1 MPSKPPLPFPAAAVA
16 PRCAD
21 DDVIGVGAG
30 AAHTG
35 LAGDASGNRLI
46 SHVQEWAYANLVP
59 LNVSIET
66 TLDCNIRCLHCY
78 NLDRDAP
85 TATAPSDPTS
95 ASPSP
100 NEGCGPK
107 AAPLSKDEILGLM
120 TDLRR
125 AGCLFLSLTGG
136 EVLLHP
142 DLFAFLDHARE
153 LNLAV
158 QLLSNGTLLRPGITS
173 RLARYPNLLGVSLS
187 LYGATPEVH
196 DAITQ
201 VKGSWRRTWMGA
213 ERLRQVGIAVRLKFI
228 IMNSN
233 AHEVAAMRAN
243 AAERGYPYMI
253 DLNIT
258 ARHDG
263 STTSLATRISE
274 AQLEQLYR
282 GPLNDLV
289 PRRKGELAEEDFPC
303 NCARGNCA
311 ISATGDVYPCVS
323 VPLPAGN
330 IRGQSFQQ
338 IWQSS
343 PVFQRIRGLK
353 MADYPSCAPCPHK
366 THCTRDRGAAFTAS
380 GSYTGVDP
388 FICAGAKIAHSIA
401 DAAVDQAID
410 QVVPNGNGADRP
422 LTMDSNAPLTG
433 ESTNQSG
440 ALIPLRLPIAQ

>member
-1 MPSKPPLPFPAAAVA
+1 MSAKPPTPFPTAAVS

-21 DDVIGVGAG
+21 DDVIGGRG
-30 AAHTG
+30 EDG
-35 LAGDASGNRLI
+35 SRLI

-59 LNVSIET
+59 LNASIET

-85 TATAPSDPTS
+85 AKSATAGCHTATSQAP
-95 ASPSP
+95 
-100 NEGCGPK
+100 
-107 AAPLSKDEILGLM
+107 PLSTDEILALM
-120 TDLRR
+120 TDLRQ

-142 DLFAFLDHARE
+142 DLFVFLDHARA

-173 RLARYPNLLGVSLS
+173 RLAQYPNLLGVSLS

-196 DAITQ
+196 DGVTQ

-213 ERLRQVGIAVRLKFI
+213 ERLRKVGVAVRLKFI
-228 IMNSN
+228 VMRSN
-233 AHEVAAMRAN
+233 AHEVAAMRAS
-243 AAERGYPYMI
+243 ADERGFAYMI

-263 STTSLATRISE
+263 TTGSLATRISE
-274 AQLEQLYR
+274 AQLEELYR

-289 PRRKGELAEEDFPC
+289 PRRTGAMAEEDFPC

-323 VPLPAGN
+323 VPLAAGN
-330 IRGQSFQQ
+330 VRAQSFQQ

-343 PVFQRIRGLK
+343 AVFQRIRGLK
-353 MADYPSCAPCPHK
+353 MADYPSCGPCSHK

-380 GSYTGVDP
+380 GSYTGIDP

-401 DAAVDQAID
+401 DEETAHGIPASRTLPVTS
-410 QVVPNGNGADRP
+410 PG
-422 LTMDSNAPLTG
+422 TSTS
-433 ESTNQSG
+433 ESTEPAQN
-440 ALIPLRLPIAQ
+440 LVRLRLPQAG

>member
-1 MPSKPPLPFPAAAVA
+1 MSSRPPSSRPLPFPPAAVA

-21 DDVIGVGAG
+21 DDVIGADAG
-30 AAHTG
+30 GPHT
-35 LAGDASGNRLI
+35 AIVGDAGGNRLI

-59 LNVSIET
+59 LNASIET

-78 NLDRDAP
+78 NLDRDAAKTDAGDSCHDKP
-85 TATAPSDPTS
+85 
-95 ASPSP
+95 
-100 NEGCGPK
+100 
-107 AAPLSKDEILGLM
+107 APLSKDEILALM

-142 DLFAFLDHARE
+142 DLFAFLDHARD

-196 DAITQ
+196 DGVTQ

-228 IMNSN
+228 VMRSN
-233 AHEVAAMRAN
+233 AHEVAAMRAS
-243 AAERGYPYMI
+243 AADRGFPYMI

-263 STTSLATRISE
+263 STSSLGTRISE
-274 AQLEQLYR
+274 AQLEELYR

-289 PRRKGELAEEDFPC
+289 PRRREPLAEEDFPC

-330 IRGQSFQQ
+330 VRAQSFQQ

-343 PVFQRIRGLK
+343 PVLARIRGLK
-353 MADYPSCAPCPHK
+353 MADYPSCAPCSHK
-366 THCTRDRGAAFTAS
+366 THCSRDRGAAFTAS
-380 GSYTGVDP
+380 
-388 FICAGAKIAHSIA
+388 
-401 DAAVDQAID
+401 
-410 QVVPNGNGADRP
+410 
-422 LTMDSNAPLTG
+422 
-433 ESTNQSG
+433 
-440 ALIPLRLPIAQ
+440 